1 MSKFIKTVLSNFSNL
16 FQTNDNNTTI
26 NTNAYTIP
34 SMHQENNEK
43 INNDAAIDF
52 DSLFGSTE
60 NITVTND
67 KDSNNSDES
76 KSITPE
82 GVGATIAVGT
92 TSILSGVAKVDELI
106 ADGIVWVEGKKVEG
120 VSWLVG
126 EVAGLFSEDAK
137 NSIMKWREDVKKG
150 VKSEIERDL
159 VGELNEWFYENTK
172 IGQDINEASYLK
184 YDSEAAKTTQNITT
198 KVTEIGG
205 ATALT
210 ILTGGAAAPL
220 VFGLGCAEGIGKTA
234 EKTYQNGGDFDDGTF
249 SILLSGGLNGMS
261 WVANGKL
268 VQGAFEIIK
277 DAASVGLLETG
288 STLLNDTLLN
298 KEFWSNTIKNGLSL
312 KTMSSSGNSVINV
325 NALMNYGSSLM
336 SIGGDFV
343 DVLNSDEGFTPKNI
357 MSLGK
362 KYLVALGLNVLEDSG
377 REYLSAYKSG
387 NITTTPVQKNLVDM
401 TEAEIHS
408 SISKEIAQLDQ
419 SSIDYQKKVQLLQEK
434 EQFELELVKKI
445 SGTTGSGKAPN
456 SIDII
461 KSETQKQQ
469 VKQAAQEVFAKASSS
484 EPSVTASMKKLTDDN
499 ATLEGLEFKIKPLDS
514 IEDKIARRMNA
525 GYDVA
530 RAQSDVYD
538 SLRYTLV
545 VSGDYQSTVLSKLK
559 MLQDD
564 GFEIDYVNNAWGNL
578 TYKGLNVTLKNSDGL
593 PVELQF
599 HTPSSFNTKQFINHE
614 LYELSRNPSIS
625 GEVQRISRIIQKINQ
640 ELYVGNET
648 RFGYEDKYSLR
659 TAVANF
665 SQNQVFQELYDGMKK
680 YSVNK
685 YKATKQMAADFGD
698 AGSTVTDELLY
709 KQETVQ
715 QVLNGLHGAEKR
727 AFIDFLN
734 NTVEGRYIKSL
745 TDDELRAITRYTG
758 GDYSII
764 NNWLREGKI
773 PNSEKSYIATLDSA
787 IAKYGGIDGDTQLFR
802 GIGLGSFTNQK
813 AYEHVFDG
821 IDTSNIDE
829 VYAALK
835 GIEGGYFTD
844 AGYIS
849 TSPSYQHSFAKRP
862 DKRIVLDIVA
872 EDGTKGAYINQIS
885 KFYNSENE
893 FLLAAGTKL
902 KMVTVEA
909 PQKIDGQTKIVI
921 KCQIV
926 K

>member
-312 KTMSSSGNSVINV
+312 KTMSSSGNSVINI